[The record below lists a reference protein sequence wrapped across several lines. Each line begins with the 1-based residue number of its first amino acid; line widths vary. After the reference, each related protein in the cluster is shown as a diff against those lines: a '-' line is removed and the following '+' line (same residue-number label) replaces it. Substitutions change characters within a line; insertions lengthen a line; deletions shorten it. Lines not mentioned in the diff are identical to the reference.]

1 MMGAKGLWRHIK
13 GTASMPVLYA
23 VSNGIQMISDGK
35 TPATEDQIEVKESK
49 IIDFKKGS
57 T

>member
-1 MMGAKGLWRHIK
+1 VEICQR
-13 GTASMPVLYA
+13 TASVLVPYA
-23 VSNGIQMISDGK
+23 VSNRIQMLADGK
-35 TPATEDQIEVKESK
+35 TPAMEDQIEVKESK